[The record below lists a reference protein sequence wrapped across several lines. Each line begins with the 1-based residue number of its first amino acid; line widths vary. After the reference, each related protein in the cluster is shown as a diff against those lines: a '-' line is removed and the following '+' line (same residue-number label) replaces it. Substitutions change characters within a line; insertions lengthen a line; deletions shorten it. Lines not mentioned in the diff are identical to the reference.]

1 MREFGN
7 FSLLLLAVLLSWAV
21 VVFGIVLLLQ
31 YASLAGITVL
41 FAMVFI
47 AWSTNA
53 GTKAR

>member
-1 MREFGN
+1 MKEWGN
-7 FSLLLLAVLLSWAV
+7 FSLLLLVFLLSWAI

-31 YASLAGITVL
+31 YASLAGIAVL
-41 FAMVFI
+41 FAMVVI